1 MDVGSILTLNF
12 LLFHNTEHLWRD
24 LCLIMINSSILREGE
39 RERDRENE
47 KERERKTLFKP
58 SDSEKTNE

>member
-1 MDVGSILTLNF
+1 
-12 LLFHNTEHLWRD
+12 
-24 LCLIMINSSILREGE
+24 MINSSILREGE

>member
-1 MDVGSILTLNF
+1 
-12 LLFHNTEHLWRD
+12 
-24 LCLIMINSSILREGE
+24 MINSSILREGE

-47 KERERKTLFKP
+47 KERERKTMFKP

>member
-1 MDVGSILTLNF
+1 
-12 LLFHNTEHLWRD
+12 
-24 LCLIMINSSILREGE
+24 MINSSILREGE

-47 KERERKTLFKP
+47 RERERKTLFKP